1 MTWLDDL
8 SVDDIERGE
17 FPLKQ
22 LLGDSLYYPASG
34 FDGDPVRHFSNIFQH
49 FFYVDY
55 SGTELHLNY
64 ELRSRGFNGYALI
77 ANRRVTRNELSPTS
91 WRSTDIHNESGI
103 SGQFDPQKAFCRWM
117 VFSKTRDV
125 QGPERFSLLYLYAD
139 GIAAYQATYAAL
151 GIKPK
156 GIAII
161 QSGHLSGNNWAIFPS
176 TDGLLYKAVSQNSAG
191 FPDYLL
197 YGGFAPIWRSEKM
210 NHRSWFPFADL
221 NLELGAHDFK
231 YDQSCWPE
239 YSELLEL
246 VSKYDERHR
255 EIQYEDIMGVIGLW
269 KKDS

>member
-1 MTWLDDL
+1 MNWLDDL
-8 SVDDIERGE
+8 SVVDIEKGE
-17 FPLKQ
+17 FPLKKILQ
-22 LLGDSLYYPASG
+22 DALYYPASG
-34 FDGDPVRHFSNIFQH
+34 FDGDPVRHCSNIFQH

-55 SGTELHLNY
+55 SGKEAQLNY
-64 ELRSRGFNGYALI
+64 ELRRGFNGYSLLAQ
-77 ANRRVTRNELSPTS
+77 RKVSRNELSPTP
-91 WRSTDIHNESGI
+91 WQPRAMPNESGI
-103 SGQFDPQKAFCRWM
+103 SGEFDPRNAFCRWM
-117 VFSKTRDV
+117 VFNKTKEIE
-125 QGPERFSLLYLYAD
+125 GPDRFSLLYLYAD
-139 GIAAYQATYAAL
+139 GIATYQATYSAL

-156 GIAII
+156 GIAVI

-176 TDGLLYKAVSQNSAG
+176 TDGLLYKTVSQNSAG

-239 YSELLEL
+239 YTSLLGLFE
-246 VSKYDERHR
+246 KYDERYR

-269 KKDS
+269 KKSS